1 MDQVAVDPSPT
12 LVEEG
17 GEDRP
22 SRDPQTQGVLRQPSL
37 DGLMMSDVHEREKR
51 GGGKNKL
58 QQEALKYKPKR
69 RLGPRGP
76 LYLDDLRIL
85 VFAANLLQTR

>member
-37 DGLMMSDVHEREKR
+37 DGLMMSDVHEREK
-51 GGGKNKL
+51 GE
-58 QQEALKYKPKR
+58 EAKTNCSKKPK
-69 RLGPRGP
+69 
-76 LYLDDLRIL
+76 
-85 VFAANLLQTR
+85 VQTQKKTRA

>member
-12 LVEEG
+12 LEEG

-37 DGLMMSDVHEREKR
+37 DGLMMSDVHEGEKR
-51 GGGKNKL
+51 EEGKKTNCSK
-58 QQEALKYKPKR
+58 KPK
-69 RLGPRGP
+69 
-76 LYLDDLRIL
+76 
-85 VFAANLLQTR
+85 VQTQKKTRASGTFVS